1 MFANYNLLVLTP
13 PLALLVLAAVLIVAW
28 FNQRSQRFLF
38 WQACAYSLT
47 ALPLAAQTLIPLE
60 VLTRYALLIGSIYLL
75 GAWCLAKCWA
85 DRWRVSTHPH
95 IALQVSIVTLAVVY
109 HFSWVNPMPWARI
122 CSFSVGSGLVLM
134 LPILQVRSRMSSLHW
149 LDKLLLWLSIAF
161 TTYTFTRPGLIWLLG
176 YSDLR
181 SLPKSP
187 YWLLTLVSI
196 LNFALLF
203 SLVMTAIAAK
213 ETVDKLRR
221 ERDLDALTQLLNR
234 RSFQEH
240 AQKLL
245 ADMRLYPM
253 AVLAC
258 DLDHFKCI
266 NDTWG
271 HERGDKVL
279 QLVSATLQ
287 NYVRECDLVAR
298 FGGEEFVILLTD
310 IALRDAEQI
319 AQRIQRDLRS
329 NNDVLPSDSKLTMSF
344 GLSSITHPSQLD
356 QALKE
361 ADQLLYQAKNAGR
374 DRVHVSGVTYPDI
387 SIESTQPNHASHL
400 QSDLPQRFMKLW

>member
-1 MFANYNLLVLTP
+1 MSANYNLLVLTP
-13 PLALLVLAAVLIVAW
+13 PLALLVLAAVLSVAW

-95 IALQVSIVTLAVVY
+95 IAMQISIVTLAVVY
-109 HFSWVNPMPWARI
+109 HFSWVNPIPWVRI
-122 CSFSVGSGLVLM
+122 CSFSIGSGLVLL

-234 RSFQEH
+234 RSFQEY
-240 AQKLL
+240 AQQRL
-245 ADMRLYPM
+245 ADIRLYPM

-258 DLDHFKCI
+258 DIDHFKRI
-266 NDTWG
+266 NDSWG
-271 HERGDKVL
+271 HKRGDEVL
-279 QLVSATLQ
+279 QLVSTTLKDS
-287 NYVRECDLVAR
+287 VRENDLVAR
-298 FGGEEFVILLTD
+298 FGGEEFVLLLTEISLED
-310 IALRDAEQI
+310 AEAIAL
-319 AQRIQRDLRS
+319 RIQRDLRL
-329 NNDVLPSDSKLTMSF
+329 NNEVLPSGYTLTLSF
-344 GLSSITHPSQLD
+344 GISALDSTTPLD
-356 QALKE
+356 QALRE
-361 ADQLLYQAKNAGR
+361 ADRLLYEAKNAGR
-374 DRVHVSGVTYPDI
+374 DRVHVSGGNYPDI
-387 SIESTQPNHASHL
+387 SIELDPVAN
-400 QSDLPQRFMKLW
+400 QSYHRPYRRIT

>member
-1 MFANYNLLVLTP
+1 MSANYNLMVLTP
-13 PLALLVLAAVLIVAW
+13 SLALLVLAAVLIVAW

-47 ALPLAAQTLIPLE
+47 ALPLAAQTLFPLE

-149 LDKLLLWLSIAF
+149 LDKLLFWLSIAF

-221 ERDLDALTQLLNR
+221 ERDFDALTQLLNR
-234 RSFQEH
+234 RSFQEY
-240 AQKLL
+240 AQQRL
-245 ADMRLYPM
+245 ADIRLYPM

-258 DLDHFKCI
+258 DIDHFKRI
-266 NDTWG
+266 NDSWG
-271 HERGDKVL
+271 HKRGDEVL
-279 QLVSATLQ
+279 QLVSTTLKDS
-287 NYVRECDLVAR
+287 VRENDLVAR
-298 FGGEEFVILLTD
+298 FGGEEFVLLLTEISLKD
-310 IALRDAEQI
+310 AEAIAL
-319 AQRIQRDLRS
+319 RIQRDLRL
-329 NNDVLPSDSKLTMSF
+329 NNEVLPSGYTLTLSF
-344 GLSSITHPSQLD
+344 GISALDSTTPLD
-356 QALKE
+356 QALRE
-361 ADQLLYQAKNAGR
+361 ADRLLYEAKNAGR
-374 DRVHVSGVTYPDI
+374 DRVHVSGGNYPDI
-387 SIESTQPNHASHL
+387 SIELDLVAN
-400 QSDLPQRFMKLW
+400 QSYHMPYRRIT

>member
-1 MFANYNLLVLTP
+1 MLANYDLLVLTP

-95 IALQVSIVTLAVVY
+95 IALQISIVTLAVVY
-109 HFSWVNPMPWARI
+109 HFSWVNPFPWARI
-122 CSFSVGSGLVLM
+122 CSFSIGSGLVLL
-134 LPILQVRSRMSSLHW
+134 LPILQVRSRVSSLHW
-149 LDKLLLWLSIAF
+149 LDKLLLWLCIAF

-234 RSFQEH
+234 RSFQEY
-240 AQKLL
+240 AQQRL
-245 ADMRLYPM
+245 ADIRLYPM

-258 DLDHFKCI
+258 DIDHFKRI
-266 NDTWG
+266 NDSWG
-271 HERGDKVL
+271 HKRGDEVL
-279 QLVSATLQ
+279 QLVSTTLKD
-287 NYVRECDLVAR
+287 NVRENDLVAR
-298 FGGEEFVILLTD
+298 FGGEEFVLLLTE
-310 IALRDAEQI
+310 ISLEDAEAI
-319 AQRIQRDLRS
+319 AVRIQRDLRL
-329 NNDVLPSDSKLTMSF
+329 NNEVLPSGYTLTLSF
-344 GLSSITHPSQLD
+344 GISALDSNTPLD
-356 QALKE
+356 QALRE
-361 ADQLLYQAKNAGR
+361 ADRLLYEAKNAGR
-374 DRVHVSGVTYPDI
+374 DRVHVSGGNYPDI
-387 SIESTQPNHASHL
+387 SIELDPVANPSYHMPYSKST
-400 QSDLPQRFMKLW
+400 

>member
-1 MFANYNLLVLTP
+1 MSANYNLLVLTP
-13 PLALLVLAAVLIVAW
+13 PLALLVLAAVLMVAW

-95 IALQVSIVTLAVVY
+95 IALQISIVTLAVVY
-109 HFSWVNPMPWARI
+109 HFSWVNPIPWVRI
-122 CSFSVGSGLVLM
+122 CSFSIGSGLVLM

-234 RSFQEH
+234 RSFQEY
-240 AQKLL
+240 AQQRL
-245 ADMRLYPM
+245 ADIRLYPM

-258 DLDHFKCI
+258 DIDHFKRI
-266 NDTWG
+266 NDSWG
-271 HERGDKVL
+271 HKRGDEVL
-279 QLVSATLQ
+279 QLVSTTLKDS
-287 NYVRECDLVAR
+287 VRENDLVAR
-298 FGGEEFVILLTD
+298 FGGEEFVLLLTEISLKD
-310 IALRDAEQI
+310 AEAIAL
-319 AQRIQRDLRS
+319 RIQRDLRL
-329 NNDVLPSDSKLTMSF
+329 NNEVLPSGYTLTLSF
-344 GLSSITHPSQLD
+344 GISALDSNTPLD
-356 QALKE
+356 QALRE
-361 ADQLLYQAKNAGR
+361 ADRLLYEAKNAGR
-374 DRVHVSGVTYPDI
+374 DRVHVSGGNYPDI
-387 SIESTQPNHASHL
+387 SIELDPVANPSYHMPYSK
-400 QSDLPQRFMKLW
+400 SP

>member
-1 MFANYNLLVLTP
+1 MSANYNLLVLTP
-13 PLALLVLAAVLIVAW
+13 PLALLVLAAVLMVAW

-95 IALQVSIVTLAVVY
+95 IALQISIVTLAVVY
-109 HFSWVNPMPWARI
+109 HFSWVNPIPWVRI
-122 CSFSVGSGLVLM
+122 CSFSIGSGLVLM

-234 RSFQEH
+234 RSFQEY
-240 AQKLL
+240 AQQRL
-245 ADMRLYPM
+245 ADIRLYPM

-258 DLDHFKCI
+258 DIDHFKRI
-266 NDTWG
+266 NDSWG
-271 HERGDKVL
+271 HKRGDEVL
-279 QLVSATLQ
+279 QLVSTTLKDS
-287 NYVRECDLVAR
+287 VRENDLVAR
-298 FGGEEFVILLTD
+298 FGGEEFVLLLTEISLKD
-310 IALRDAEQI
+310 AEAIAL
-319 AQRIQRDLRS
+319 RIQRDLRL
-329 NNDVLPSDSKLTMSF
+329 NNEVLPSGYTLTLSF
-344 GLSSITHPSQLD
+344 GISALDSTTPLD
-356 QALKE
+356 QALRE
-361 ADQLLYQAKNAGR
+361 ADRLLYEAKNAGR
-374 DRVHVSGVTYPDI
+374 DRVHVSGGNYPDI
-387 SIESTQPNHASHL
+387 SIELDPVANPSYHMPYSKST
-400 QSDLPQRFMKLW
+400 

>member
-1 MFANYNLLVLTP
+1 MSANYNLMVLTP
-13 PLALLVLAAVLIVAW
+13 SLALLVLAAVLIVAW

-47 ALPLAAQTLIPLE
+47 ALPLAAQTLFPLE

-203 SLVMTAIAAK
+203 SFVMTAIAAK

-234 RSFQEH
+234 RSFQEY
-240 AQKLL
+240 AQQRL
-245 ADMRLYPM
+245 ADIRLYPM

-258 DLDHFKCI
+258 DIDHFKRI
-266 NDTWG
+266 NDSWG
-271 HERGDKVL
+271 HKRGDEVL
-279 QLVSATLQ
+279 QLVSTTLKDS
-287 NYVRECDLVAR
+287 VRENDLVAR
-298 FGGEEFVILLTD
+298 FGGEEFVLLLTEISLKD
-310 IALRDAEQI
+310 AEAIAL
-319 AQRIQRDLRS
+319 RIQRDLRL
-329 NNDVLPSDSKLTMSF
+329 NNEVLPSGYTLTLSF
-344 GLSSITHPSQLD
+344 GISALDSNTPLD
-356 QALKE
+356 QALRE
-361 ADQLLYQAKNAGR
+361 ADRLLYEAKNAGR
-374 DRVHVSGVTYPDI
+374 DRVHVSGGNYPDI
-387 SIESTQPNHASHL
+387 SIELDPVANPSYHMPYSKST
-400 QSDLPQRFMKLW
+400 

>member
-1 MFANYNLLVLTP
+1 MLANYNLLVLTP
-13 PLALLVLAAVLIVAW
+13 PLALLVLAAVLMVAW

-95 IALQVSIVTLAVVY
+95 IALQISIVTLAVVY
-109 HFSWVNPMPWARI
+109 HFSWVNPIPWVRI
-122 CSFSVGSGLVLM
+122 CSFSIGSGLVLM

-234 RSFQEH
+234 RSFQEY
-240 AQKLL
+240 AQQRL
-245 ADMRLYPM
+245 ADIRLYPM

-258 DLDHFKCI
+258 DIDHFKRI
-266 NDTWG
+266 NDSWG
-271 HERGDKVL
+271 HKRGDEVL
-279 QLVSATLQ
+279 QLVSTTLKDS
-287 NYVRECDLVAR
+287 VRENDLVAR
-298 FGGEEFVILLTD
+298 FGGEEFVLLLTEISLKD
-310 IALRDAEQI
+310 AEAIAL
-319 AQRIQRDLRS
+319 RIQRDLRL
-329 NNDVLPSDSKLTMSF
+329 NNEVLPSGYTLTLSF
-344 GLSSITHPSQLD
+344 GISALDSNTPLD
-356 QALKE
+356 QALRE
-361 ADQLLYQAKNAGR
+361 ADRLLYEAKNAGR
-374 DRVHVSGVTYPDI
+374 DRVHVSGGNYPDI
-387 SIESTQPNHASHL
+387 SIELDPVANPSYHMPYSKST
-400 QSDLPQRFMKLW
+400 

>member
-1 MFANYNLLVLTP
+1 MSANYNLMVLTP
-13 PLALLVLAAVLIVAW
+13 SLALLVLAAVLIVAW

-95 IALQVSIVTLAVVY
+95 IALQISIVTLAVVY
-109 HFSWVNPMPWARI
+109 HFSWVNPIPWVRI
-122 CSFSVGSGLVLM
+122 CSFSIGSGLVLM

-203 SLVMTAIAAK
+203 SFVMTAIAAK

-234 RSFQEH
+234 RSFQEY
-240 AQKLL
+240 AQQRL
-245 ADMRLYPM
+245 ADIRLYPM

-258 DLDHFKCI
+258 DIDHFKRI
-266 NDTWG
+266 NDSWG
-271 HERGDKVL
+271 HKRGDEVL
-279 QLVSATLQ
+279 QLVSTTLKDS
-287 NYVRECDLVAR
+287 VRENDLVAR
-298 FGGEEFVILLTD
+298 FGGEEFVLLLTEISLKD
-310 IALRDAEQI
+310 AEAIAL
-319 AQRIQRDLRS
+319 RIQRDLRL
-329 NNDVLPSDSKLTMSF
+329 NNEVLPSGYTLTLSF
-344 GLSSITHPSQLD
+344 GISALDSNTPLD
-356 QALKE
+356 QALRE
-361 ADQLLYQAKNAGR
+361 ADRLLYEAKNAGR
-374 DRVHVSGVTYPDI
+374 DRVHVSGGNYPDI
-387 SIESTQPNHASHL
+387 SIELDHVAN
-400 QSDLPQRFMKLW
+400 QSYHMPYRRIT

>member
-1 MFANYNLLVLTP
+1 MLANYDLLVLTP
-13 PLALLVLAAVLIVAW
+13 PLALLVLAAVLMVAW

-95 IALQVSIVTLAVVY
+95 IALQISIVTLAVVY
-109 HFSWVNPMPWARI
+109 HFSWVNPIPWVRI
-122 CSFSVGSGLVLM
+122 CSFSIGSGLVLM

-234 RSFQEH
+234 RSFQEY
-240 AQKLL
+240 AQQRL
-245 ADMRLYPM
+245 ADIRLYPM

-258 DLDHFKCI
+258 DIDHFKRI
-266 NDTWG
+266 NDSWG
-271 HERGDKVL
+271 HKRGDEVL
-279 QLVSATLQ
+279 QLVSTTLKDS
-287 NYVRECDLVAR
+287 VRENDLVAR
-298 FGGEEFVILLTD
+298 FGGEEFVLLLTEISLKD
-310 IALRDAEQI
+310 AEAIAL
-319 AQRIQRDLRS
+319 RIQRDLRL
-329 NNDVLPSDSKLTMSF
+329 NNEVLPSGYTLTLSF
-344 GLSSITHPSQLD
+344 GISALDSNTPLD
-356 QALKE
+356 QALRE
-361 ADQLLYQAKNAGR
+361 ADRLLYEAKNAGR
-374 DRVHVSGVTYPDI
+374 DRVHVSGGNYPDI
-387 SIESTQPNHASHL
+387 SIELDPVANPSYHMPYSKST
-400 QSDLPQRFMKLW
+400 